1 MKKIAILGST
11 GMIGSGVTRGLMEEG
26 FEVTEFNR
34 TGESLIAEN
43 PAKNF
48 DINTVSDESLKIFS
62 DFDYIINST
71 GVIRHKISSKSQQ
84 DIENAIKVNCLFP
97 QQLGRSAKKH
107 GYKVL
112 QIGTDCVFSGT
123 KGGYSESD
131 PFDPIDAYGFSKALG
146 ESCIA
151 GTMTLRVSVI
161 GQEKNSSTE
170 LLNWVIDQ
178 RPDAVLRGFANH
190 VWNGVTPL
198 QLSKILSFIINES
211 IFFEGVQHLV
221 PQDKVSKYQLVKTI
235 AEVFGR
241 SDITISEFQT
251 DTRVDRSLATD
262 NVARNLQLWKGA
274 GYGSPPRIEDMIRE
288 YRNWLLPRSDLKRA

>member
-1 MKKIAILGST
+1 MRKIAILGST
-11 GMIGSGVTRGLMEEG
+11 GMIGSGLTRGLTEKG
-26 FEVTEFNR
+26 FYVTEFNR
-34 TGESLIAEN
+34 SGESVISGN
-43 PAKNF
+43 SAKEF
-48 DINTVSDESLKIFS
+48 DIYNVTDENLNVLS

-71 GVIRHKISSKSQQ
+71 GVIRHKITPNSQQ
-84 DIENAIKVNCLFP
+84 DIENAIKINCLFP
-97 QQLGRSAKKH
+97 QQLGRLAKEY

-112 QIGTDCVFSGT
+112 QIGTDCVFSGAE
-123 KGGYSESD
+123 GGYLETD
-131 PFDPIDAYGFSKALG
+131 PFDPIDAYGFTKVVG
-146 ESCIA
+146 EYYIT

-178 RPDAVLRGFANH
+178 RPDAILRGFANH

-235 AEVFGR
+235 SEVFER
-241 SDITISEFQT
+241 SDIAITEFQT
-251 DTRVDRSLATD
+251 ETRVDRSLDTE
-262 NVARNLQLWKGA
+262 NVARNLQLWEGA
-274 GYGSPPRIEDMIRE
+274 GYSLPPTIEDMIKE
-288 YRNWLLPRSDLKRA
+288 YKNWLSARSELKRA